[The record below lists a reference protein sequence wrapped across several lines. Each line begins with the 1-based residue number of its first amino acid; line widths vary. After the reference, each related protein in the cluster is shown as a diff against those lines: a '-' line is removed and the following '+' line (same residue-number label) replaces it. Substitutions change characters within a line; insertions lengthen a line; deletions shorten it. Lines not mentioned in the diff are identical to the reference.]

1 MQQLLSYSVIKPSVE
16 HTDLAVSCKDKHCTL
31 KKESSISYTI
41 AKHGL
46 NIQFYSIL
54 AMVNKYPVKRM
65 YNRSLKNKA
74 KLENGH

>member
-1 MQQLLSYSVIKPSVE
+1 MQQLLSYSVIKPSEE

-31 KKESSISYTI
+31 KKESSSSYTI

-46 NIQFYSIL
+46 NVQFYLIL
-54 AMVNKYPVKRM
+54 AMVNKYPVKRV
-65 YNRSLKNKA
+65 YNSSLKNKA